1 MSQWQQLHPTPM
13 LAPMDV
19 FTLNRSAL
27 PACPYQK
34 ATHACFQECLEK
46 IISITL
52 HIKKIS
58 GLPPI
63 PHKVS
68 NTLHFLY
75 FAPQKISSPTI
86 VGSRAI

>member
-52 HIKKIS
+52 LERVQGPRKEEV
-58 GLPPI
+58 GLLQ
-63 PHKVS
+63 V
-68 NTLHFLY
+68 
-75 FAPQKISSPTI
+75 
-86 VGSRAI
+86 